1 MPGKGQPCKEDF
13 LGRAVLGLL
22 SYFLH
27 SNEKGNID
35 NEDTSAYN
43 NKATMKV
50 EMFFM
55 EVVTYDM

>member
-1 MPGKGQPCKEDF
+1 MLGKGQRCKEAF
-13 LGRAVLGLL
+13 LGTAVLGLL

-35 NEDTSAYN
+35 NEYTSAYN
-43 NKATMKV
+43 SKATMKV

-55 EVVTYDM
+55 GVVIYDM